1 MMASFIVKN
10 GEYPKCNPEQKKK
23 SILRRAMQQESGGG

>member
-10 GEYPKCNPEQKKK
+10 GEYPKCNPEQKK